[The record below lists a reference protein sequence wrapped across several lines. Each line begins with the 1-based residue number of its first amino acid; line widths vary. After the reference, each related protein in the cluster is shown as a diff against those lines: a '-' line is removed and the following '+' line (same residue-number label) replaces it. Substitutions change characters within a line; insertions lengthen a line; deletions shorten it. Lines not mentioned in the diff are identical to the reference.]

1 MKNRFNWIFEMLRS
15 GFYNAASQH
24 ARGIAPR
31 ADRAHVRRAVEGL
44 VANARSRVSE
54 FPDEP
59 QYDLF
64 LTGYAEILEEL
75 LRDMADRDDIQPLLD
90 DAKKRIIALEDDIRI
105 HLK

>member
-1 MKNRFNWIFEMLRS
+1 
-15 GFYNAASQH
+15 
-24 ARGIAPR
+24 
-31 ADRAHVRRAVEGL
+31 
-44 VANARSRVSE
+44 VSE